1 MRARHPER
9 RWLKDLHQADCQ
21 VGRDFSTSLKMTARG
36 FEIARKNRILDL
48 TAQYYERGL
57 LFTPHATGTTRYAE
71 SKASAPNHKN
81 HG

>member
-1 MRARHPER
+1 
-9 RWLKDLHQADCQ
+9 
-21 VGRDFSTSLKMTARG
+21 MTARG

-57 LFTPHATGTTRYAE
+57 LFTPHATGTTPYAE
-71 SKASAPNHKN
+71 STASAPNDKN